1 MVLEPVVEWIE
12 DDGVRSLEDPWRYT
26 RELKKMLDNLAIP
39 YMTLGVETKDLL
51 ERVGL
56 VTSRLFAAAV
66 EHDVVQS
73 QSPVHLASES
83 MTSN

>member
-12 DDGVRSLEDPWRYT
+12 DDGVRSLEDPWKYA
-26 RELKKMLDNLAIP
+26 RELKKTLDNLAIP
-39 YMTLGVETKDLL
+39 YMTLGVETKYLL

-66 EHDVVQS
+66 EHDVQS
-73 QSPVHLASES
+73 QSPMHLASKS